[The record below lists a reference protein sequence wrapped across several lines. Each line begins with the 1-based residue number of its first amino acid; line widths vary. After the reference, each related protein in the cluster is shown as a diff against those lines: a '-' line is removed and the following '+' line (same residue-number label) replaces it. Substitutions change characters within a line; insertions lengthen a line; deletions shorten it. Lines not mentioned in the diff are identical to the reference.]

1 MDIQIKFYMLAKC
14 LLQLLH
20 LHQVGVEVKEHY
32 MTYKIDGNM
41 F

>member
-1 MDIQIKFYMLAKC
+1 MQIEVY